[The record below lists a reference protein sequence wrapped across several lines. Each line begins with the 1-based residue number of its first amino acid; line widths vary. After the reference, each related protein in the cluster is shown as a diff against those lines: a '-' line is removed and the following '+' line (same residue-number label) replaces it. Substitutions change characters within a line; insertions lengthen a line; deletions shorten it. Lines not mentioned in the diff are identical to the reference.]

1 MDRDAPA
8 GPAKPVRSQI
18 PEGGVEAVQGGGDR
32 VLVLS
37 PGVTLTLGQDALL
50 MSGMESTTEMSPMP
64 LLEADFRVF
73 LLMQANLPPNP
84 AVRVYHVP
92 GSQGPVAHP
101 AAYRITTSF
110 GPRSLVTTGGS

>member
-8 GPAKPVRSQI
+8 GPAQPVRPQA
-18 PEGGVEAVQGGGDR
+18 PEDSAEAAQGGGDR

-50 MSGMESTTEMSPMP
+50 MSGMESATKMSPMP
-64 LLEADFRVF
+64 LLEANAPVF
-73 LLMQANLPPNP
+73 LLMQANSPPNL

-92 GSQGPVAHP
+92 GSQV
-101 AAYRITTSF
+101 RT
-110 GPRSLVTTGGS
+110 